1 MNMSYYDGLVGTI
14 PDSYKQFMDLL
25 KKLEG
30 GVIHFNHTESDITTG
45 RGVYKAKDTKA
56 TLLWDY
62 IDAVAKEC
70 GLSGVSSEWGRIKAN
85 LDTINAKVN
94 SNTIEWLEYL
104 FYKEYYANV
113 YIDKF
118 PTALQP
124 TIVSIK
130 ATTQVGCAKAIQFAI
145 QNMHRLSPS
154 LLGLN
159 TDEVTAIDGALGKN
173 SVKAIERLSRLN
185 KTEIELFK
193 MYILFYMWEYYQE
206 LASGNPGKYGQ
217 YIRGWKNRMFD
228 TLNINVTR

>member
-1 MNMSYYDGLVGTI
+1 MNISYYDGLVGTI

-56 TLLWDY
+56 ALLWDY

-70 GLSGVSSEWGRIKAN
+70 GLTGVSSEWGRIKAN

-159 TDEVTAIDGALGKN
+159 TD
-173 SVKAIERLSRLN
+173 VKDPLTN
-185 KTEIELFK
+185 KYYTYGTSYDSK
-193 MYILFYMWEYYQE
+193 YYQIRATLE
-206 LASGNPGKYGQ
+206 NPLSYNSNLINQ
-217 YIRGWKNRMFD
+217 TNVAT
-228 TLNINVTR
+228 TLQSKVL